1 MKMPI
6 ALINWHFQKASMK
19 KSITLLLLSCLGLF
33 GCAAVYTDASD
44 ANHVTYLNSSD
55 ESLAQLSQKANQYCT
70 QYGKVAVYRNSDTAL
85 VAVFDCKLAR

>member
-1 MKMPI
+1 MK
-6 ALINWHFQKASMK
+6 NS
-19 KSITLLLLSCLGLF
+19 TLLLLVSCLSLSA
-33 GCAAVYTDASD
+33 CAAVYTDASD

-55 ESLAQLSQKANQYCT
+55 ESLAQLSQKANQYCA